1 MRYRFPH
8 SLEETNLKKSLDR
21 ILTTH
26 VGSLPR
32 APKLLSLLGDIDA
45 GRPVDR
51 SVFHQEALSGL
62 RDIIRQQAAAG
73 VDVAGDGELPRIG
86 FSMYVKDRMSG
97 FGGTAKRGTV
107 TDFAKF
113 PGYAALMAKRMNLSP
128 SDSASVVPTPECVG
142 PVAYDPKRARVTE
155 ELDLFS
161 QALAAEPTSKAKLAG
176 TFVTAA
182 TPGIISTTLLR
193 NEAHPTYQND
203 EQYVLAI
210 AEAMK
215 VEYEAIVAAGH
226 VLQLDAPDLAL
237 ERQIMFVD
245 QPLAVF
251 LKRVELHIEA
261 INRAVRDI
269 PPEKVRLHMC
279 WGNWDGPHC
288 DDIDL
293 EPLLPLLYKARVG
306 GLSLACANPRHNHES
321 ALFRR
326 LPPPKDWV
334 LLPGVIDVTT
344 NMVEHPQ
351 LVANRLLE
359 FVDML
364 GDRERVIGN
373 TDCGFST
380 FAGYTMVAPDVVWE
394 KLRTLAAGAA
404 LASKK
409 LWGTGGRSAA

>member
-1 MRYRFPH
+1 M
-8 SLEETNLKKSLDR
+8 KKNADR

-45 GRPVDR
+45 GKPVDR
-51 SVFHQEALSGL
+51 AQFHREAMQDL
-62 RDIIRQQAAAG
+62 REIIRQQAAAG
-73 VDVAGDGELPRIG
+73 VDIAGDGELPRIG

-97 FGGTAKRGTV
+97 FGGVAKRGTV

-113 PGYAALMAKRMNLSP
+113 PGYAALMAKRMNLSA
-128 SDSASVVPTPECVG
+128 SDSASVVPTPECIG
-142 PVAYDPKRARVTE
+142 PVIYDPKRTRVTE
-155 ELDLFS
+155 ELDLFK
-161 QALAAEPTSKAKLAG
+161 QALAAEPLASG
-176 TFVTAA
+176 KFSETFVTAA

-193 NEAHPTYQND
+193 NAAHPTYPDD
-203 EQYVLAI
+203 EPYVLAI

-215 VEYEAIVAAGH
+215 IEYESIVGAGH

-245 QPLAVF
+245 QPLPVF

-306 GLSLACANPRHNHES
+306 GLSLACANPRHSHES

-351 LVANRLLE
+351 LVANRLLD

-380 FAGYTMVAPDVVWE
+380 FAGYTMIAPDVVWE

-404 LASKK
+404 LASKN
-409 LWGTGGRSAA
+409 LWGKALGSAA